1 MTIGCSVK
9 KSTALRLER
18 SWVQLARSSLKKF
31 WCIGSSATALNKSV
45 HKTTYDYINI
55 LQEVYIPVLMWLKFM
70 KIWGWKNHG
79 KVIIHTF
86 FFRRKQFSI
95 EFNSPTFFFRKRHQK
110 FQNNSWSLPFARP
123 VCGGEEP
130 LQDVMKTCALLKI
143 ESWGVQFLPV
153 FGESVLVGCNVTN

>member
-70 KIWGWKNHG
+70 KIWGWINHG

-86 FFRRKQFSI
+86 FSEESNFQLKATLPHSFLGSAI
-95 EFNSPTFFFRKRHQK
+95 KNSKTTHEVCHLQGPSAVAKNLCKT
-110 FQNNSWSLPFARP
+110 SWRLVPCWR
-123 VCGGEEP
+123 
-130 LQDVMKTCALLKI
+130 LKV
-143 ESWGVQFLPV
+143 EGCSFWQFLV
-153 FGESVLVGCNVTN
+153 NLFW

>member
-79 KVIIHTF
+79 KVIVHTF

-95 EFNSPTFFFRKRHQK
+95 ESNSPTFFFGKRHQK
-110 FQNNSWSLPFARP
+110 FQNNSWSLAICKARLRWRRTFARRHEDLCL
-123 VCGGEEP
+123 VEDWKLRG
-130 LQDVMKTCALLKI
+130 A
-143 ESWGVQFLPV
+143 V
-153 FGESVLVGCNVTN
+153 FASFWWICFGRV